1 MLACP
6 TVRSPRADEPRSG
19 RVSGAR
25 TIDSPR
31 WPLPRIKSGV
41 ASAACAIMLAFALVL
56 AASVGS
62 ANAQEPSATALAT
75 AKELITVKGAV
86 AIFDPLV
93 PGVIEQTKSVFLRTN
108 PMLGKDLNEVAA
120 KLRADYAPR
129 SVEIINDTA
138 KLYATRFTEQELKD
152 ALAFYKSP
160 LGGKLL
166 VEEPKILDEGMKNAQ
181 TWANK
186 LSEEVIGKI
195 RAEMKKR
202 GHDI

>member
-1 MLACP
+1 MFAYS
-6 TVRSPRADEPRSG
+6 TVRPPRAH
-19 RVSGAR
+19 

-31 WPLPRIKSGV
+31 WPLPRIKSGA
-41 ASAACAIMLAFALVL
+41 ASAARVVMFALVL
-56 AASVGS
+56 GASVGS
-62 ANAQEPSATALAT
+62 AHAQQPSATAFAT
-75 AKELITVKGAV
+75 AKELITVKGAA

-93 PGVIEQTKSVFLRTN
+93 PGVIEQAKSVFLRTN

-129 SVEIINDTA
+129 GVEVIDDTA

-160 LGGKLL
+160 LGRKLL
-166 VEEPKILDEGMKNAQ
+166 VEEPKILDEGMRNAQ

>member
-1 MLACP
+1 MLAYP
-6 TVRSPRADEPRSG
+6 TVR
-19 RVSGAR
+19 
-25 TIDSPR
+25 SPR

-41 ASAACAIMLAFALVL
+41 ASAACAIVLAFALVL

-75 AKELITVKGAV
+75 AKELITVKGAA

-120 KLRADYAPR
+120 KLRADYASR
-129 SVEIINDTA
+129 GVEVINDTA

-166 VEEPKILDEGMKNAQ
+166 AEEPKILDEGMKNAQ
-181 TWANK
+181 AWANK